1 MSDEATAE
9 VTEPTEYIVYEP
21 LTDDGDKQFKD
32 ANLTF
37 RGRLSKR
44 NSTEYI
50 FLHHAAGDG
59 SVLAIHN
66 AHLALGWS
74 GIGYNFYVRKD
85 GSIWKGRGL
94 DTVGAHAGGNY
105 NSRSVGVCAEG
116 NFQREFMFETQKRSL
131 IELLA
136 YVWSEYPQAKVVG
149 HRDMDYTA
157 CPGRNYPFGEIVSG
171 AQKLMAAK
179 PKPPEIPPA
188 PAPAT
193 PQATGSENCIEFPD
207 LVRGTSGSLVE
218 SMQVLLIHKHK
229 KSCGRWGSDSK
240 FGAGTELGLNNFK
253 RSIGLPP
260 DGKCDIATWKK
271 LHGL

>member
-1 MSDEATAE
+1 MK
-9 VTEPTEYIVYEP
+9 IN
-21 LTDDGDKQFKD
+21 D
-32 ANLTF
+32 AGLTF
-37 RGRLSKR
+37 KGRLSKR

-85 GSIWKGRGL
+85 GSVWKGRGL

-105 NSRSVGVCAEG
+105 NSRSVGICAEG
-116 NFQREFMFETQKRSL
+116 NFQKEFMFEAQKQSL

-171 AQKLMAAK
+171 AQKLMAEPTPE
-179 PKPPEIPPA
+179 PKPQ
-188 PAPAT
+188 PAT
-193 PQATGSENCIEFPD
+193 APTGGAFIAMPT
-207 LVRGTSGSLVE
+207 LKRGAYGE
-218 SMQVLLIHKHK
+218 SVKAMQILLIGRGF
-229 KSCGRWGSDSK
+229 SCGRWGADGS
-240 FGAGTELGLNNFK
+240 FGAATHQALNNYK
-253 RSIGLPP
+253 RAVGLPT
-260 DGKCDIATWKK
+260 DGICDIVVWRKI
-271 LHGL
+271 LGV